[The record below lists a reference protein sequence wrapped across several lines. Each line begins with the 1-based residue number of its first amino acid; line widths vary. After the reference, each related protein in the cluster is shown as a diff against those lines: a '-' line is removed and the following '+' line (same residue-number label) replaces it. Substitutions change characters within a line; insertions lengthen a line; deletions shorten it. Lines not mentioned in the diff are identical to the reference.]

1 MMTKHFSGAA
11 SEADEY
17 RLFTLRNADDMVVTV
32 SERGAALW
40 GWRAPDR
47 YGRMADVLLAPGR
60 GAGTAL
66 WQGRHADGGVQLLRM
81 GDGDA
86 MAQLTKYR
94 LDDDGSLTVEH
105 EVVAMALT
113 PLETAANACFNLSGG
128 TADVGDHMVQI
139 DADYYVEADADGAPA
154 GVAAVAGTAFDFRQP
169 APIGA
174 RLRWPDSQ
182 LLGRAGFDHCF
193 FVRDHFAGGQG
204 LLRKVARVVDPGSGR
219 CLQVSTTEAALQFRA
234 GRQGGFALE
243 TRARPELASAAWPN
257 MMILPGQVYRQTSV
271 YRLSLEA

>member
-11 SEADEY
+11 PEADEY
-17 RLFTLRNADDMVVTV
+17 RLFTLRNASDMVVTV
-32 SERGAALW
+32 SECGAALC

-47 YGRMADVLLAPGR
+47 YGRMGDVLLAPAR
-60 GAGTAL
+60 SPKPAL

-81 GDGDA
+81 DAGDA
-86 MAQLTKYR
+86 MAQLAKYR

-113 PLETAANACFNLSGG
+113 QLETAFNPSFNLNGG
-128 TADVGDHMVQI
+128 LADVGDHMVQI
-139 DADYYVEADADGAPA
+139 DADYFVESDADGLPA

-182 LLGRAGFDHCF
+182 LRGRDGFDHCL

-204 LLRKVARVVDPGSGR
+204 PLRKVARVVDPGSGR
-219 CLQVSTTEAALQFRA
+219 CLQVYTTEAAVQFCA
-234 GRQGGFALE
+234 GAQAGFTLE
-243 TRARPELASAAWPN
+243 ARARPELASAAWPH

>member
-17 RLFTLRNADDMVVTV
+17 RVFTLRNASDMVVTV
-32 SERGAALW
+32 SECGAALC

-47 YGRMADVLLAPGR
+47 YGRIADVLLEPGR
-60 GAGTAL
+60 SAKPAM
-66 WQGRHADGGVQLLRM
+66 WQGRHDDGGVRLLRM
-81 GDGDA
+81 ENSEGV
-86 MAQLTKYR
+86 AQLARYR

-113 PLETAANACFNLSGG
+113 PLETASNPCFNLNGG

-139 DADYYVEADADGAPA
+139 DADYFVEADASGAPT
-154 GVAAVAGTAFDFRQP
+154 GVASVAGTAFDFRQP

-182 LLGRAGFDHCF
+182 LVGQSGFDHSF
-193 FVRDHFAGGQG
+193 FVRDHFCGGQG
-204 LLRKVARVVDPGSGR
+204 PLRKVARIADPGSGR
-219 CLQVSTTEAALQFRA
+219 CLQVHTTEAAVQFRA
-234 GRQGGFALE
+234 GPQGGFTIE
-243 TRARPELASAAWPN
+243 SRARPELASAAWPN
-257 MMILPGQVYRQTSV
+257 VMLLPGQVYRQTSV

>member
-17 RLFTLRNADDMVVTV
+17 RLFTLRNANDMVVTV
-32 SERGAALW
+32 SECGAALW

-47 YGRMADVLLAPGR
+47 YGRVADVLLTPEA
-60 GAGTAL
+60 GAHAAL
-66 WQGRHADGGVQLLRM
+66 WQGRHDDGGVRLLRM
-81 GDGDA
+81 ENGNSV
-86 MAQLTKYR
+86 AQLARYR
-94 LDDDGSLTVEH
+94 LDDDGNLTVEH
-105 EVVAMALT
+105 EVVAMALA
-113 PLETAANACFNLSGG
+113 PLETATSPCFNLNGG

-139 DADYYVEADADGAPA
+139 DADYYVEADAGGAPA
-154 GVAAVAGTAFDFRQP
+154 GVAAVGGTAFDFRHP

-182 LLGRAGFDHCF
+182 LVERAGFDHCF

-204 LLRKVARVVDPGSGR
+204 PLRKVARIADPGSGR
-219 CLQVSTTEAALQFRA
+219 CLQVHTTEAAVQFRA
-234 GRQGGFALE
+234 GAQGGFTIE
-243 TRARPELASAAWPN
+243 SRARPELASAAWPN
-257 MMILPGQVYRQTSV
+257 VMLLPGQVYRQTSV

>member
-11 SEADEY
+11 SEADDY
-17 RLFTLRNADDMVVTV
+17 RVFTLRNASDMVVTV
-32 SERGAALW
+32 SECGAALY

-47 YGRMADVLLAPGR
+47 YGRIADVLLGPGHSPKPS
-60 GAGTAL
+60 L
-66 WQGRHADGGVQLLRM
+66 WQGRHDHGGVRFLRM
-81 GDGDA
+81 ENSDGV
-86 MAQLTKYR
+86 AQLARYR

-105 EVVAMALT
+105 EVVAMAPT
-113 PLETAANACFNLSGG
+113 PLETASNPCFNLNGA

-139 DADYYVEADADGAPA
+139 DADYYVEADAGGAPV

-182 LLGRAGFDHCF
+182 LVGRGGFDHCF

-204 LLRKVARVVDPGSGR
+204 QLRKVARISDPGSGR
-219 CLQVSTTEAALQFRA
+219 CLQVHTTEAVLQFRA
-234 GRQGGFALE
+234 GPKGGFTIE
-243 TRARPELASAAWPN
+243 SRARPELASAAWPN
-257 MMILPGQVYRQTSV
+257 VMLLPGQVYRQTSV

>member
-1 MMTKHFSGAA
+1 MTKHFSGAA

-17 RLFTLRNADDMVVTV
+17 RLFTLRNANDMVVTV

-40 GWRAPDR
+40 AWRAPDR
-47 YGRMADVLLAPGR
+47 YGRMADVLQAPGR
-60 GAGTAL
+60 SAGMAL

-86 MAQLTKYR
+86 LAQMTRFR

-105 EVVAMALT
+105 EVVAMALA
-113 PLETAANACFNLSGG
+113 PLETASNPCFNLNGG
-128 TADVGDHMVQI
+128 MADVGDHMLQI
-139 DADYYVEADADGAPA
+139 DADYYVEADANGAPA

-182 LLGRAGFDHCF
+182 LVGRAGFDHCF

-204 LLRKVARVVDPGSGR
+204 PLRKVARVVDPGSGR
-219 CLQVSTTEAALQFRA
+219 CLQVYTTEAAMQFCA
-234 GRQGGFALE
+234 GPLGGFTLE
-243 TRARPELASAAWPN
+243 ARSRPELASAAWPN
-257 MMILPGQVYRQTSV
+257 MMVLPGQVYRQTSV
-271 YRLSLEA
+271 YRLSLDA